1 VSDFS
6 AEAIAQAT
14 AARAE
19 LARQFLHHADV
30 ALIDVGSE
38 SVPGSV
44 DRRLVVRVH
53 WRGHT
58 GTPPLVPEQIDGVP
72 VRLLHADYQ
81 LE

>member
-1 VSDFS
+1 MSDFS

-38 SVPGSV
+38 PVPGTT

-53 WRGHT
+53 WRGRT
-58 GTPPLVPEQIDGVP
+58 DTPPLVPDQVDGVP
-72 VRLLHADYQ
+72 VRLVHADYQ

>member
-1 VSDFS
+1 MPDFS
-6 AEAIAQAT
+6 ADAIAQAT
-14 AARAE
+14 TARAE
-19 LARQFLHHADV
+19 LASQFLHHADV

-38 SVPGSV
+38 PVPGSV

-53 WRGHT
+53 WRG

-72 VRLLHADYQ
+72 VRLVHADYQ

>member
-1 VSDFS
+1 MSEFS

-19 LARQFLHHADV
+19 LARRFLHHADV
-30 ALIDVGSE
+30 SLIDVGSE

-53 WRGHT
+53 WRGRT
-58 GTPPLVPEQIDGVP
+58 GTPPLVPDQIEGVP
-72 VRLLHADYQ
+72 VRLVQADYQ